1 MGGALIPLI
10 VGYLT
15 LHYSW
20 RHGFIV
26 AGIIVILIS
35 VFLLWR
41 LPSTPDAMGLPS
53 IGQWR
58 HDPLELAQE
67 KEGQDLPWRQIL
79 RDYVFYNKYLWLLAM
94 SYALVYLVRTAI
106 NDWGNLYLSE
116 RYHYDLVSANS
127 ALSLFEIGGFVGSLV
142 AGWGSDKLFSS
153 NRGPMALVFAI
164 GTFLFDYRALADA
177 KRKHA
182 ITVWLIF
189 LCRLFC
195 VWSANVNRHGCCGM
209 CPQKNRR
216 HRHGFCWLVCL
227 SGGSPRWL
235 PTGTH
240 HTNVSLDRFFCRN
253 FLLCI
258 CYCVTATAFF
268 KSTAKSIALLNEN
281 VRLKSV

>member
-1 MGGALIPLI
+1 MIAMYVGYAGFYLSRKSLNYAMPALISDLAMDKNAIGLMATLFYLTYGLSKFFSGLFSDQANPRYIMAIGLMMTGITNILFGLSSSVFLFTCLWVINAWFQGWGWPACSKYLTTWYSRSERGLWWSIWNTTHNVGGALIPLI

-106 NDWGNLYLSE
+106 NDWGNLY
-116 RYHYDLVSANS
+116 
-127 ALSLFEIGGFVGSLV
+127 
-142 AGWGSDKLFSS
+142 
-153 NRGPMALVFAI
+153 
-164 GTFLFDYRALADA
+164 
-177 KRKHA
+177 
-182 ITVWLIF
+182 
-189 LCRLFC
+189 
-195 VWSANVNRHGCCGM
+195 
-209 CPQKNRR
+209 
-216 HRHGFCWLVCL
+216 
-227 SGGSPRWL
+227 
-235 PTGTH
+235 
-240 HTNVSLDRFFCRN
+240 
-253 FLLCI
+253 
-258 CYCVTATAFF
+258 
-268 KSTAKSIALLNEN
+268 
-281 VRLKSV
+281 